1 MIADVAAYYAGQ
13 PQRSP
18 NPATLAAFPA
28 PIVRLV
34 ELGDPARNIPPCA
47 SCHRPGSGGPIEAP
61 ILAEQ
66 QREYLVQQMQMYASG
81 QRRNDV
87 YARMRTIAAKLTPAE
102 INGLAGYYR
111 AGFR

>member
-1 MIADVAAYYAGQ
+1 
-13 PQRSP
+13 
-18 NPATLAAFPA
+18 
-28 PIVRLV
+28 
-34 ELGDPARNIPPCA
+34 
-47 SCHRPGSGGPIEAP
+47 
-61 ILAEQ
+61 
-66 QREYLVQQMQMYASG
+66 MQMYASG